1 MATIDSQTFD
11 APYPAKGAFMTE
23 NETAALKGSPFNLA
37 GAVAYAADS
46 VVSKTLLKKESGNVT
61 LFSFDQG
68 QGLSEHTAPFDAMV
82 QILDGSAQIR
92 IGEEQKTVAAGEM
105 IVMPANVPHALQAKE
120 RFKMLLVMIKS
131 E

>member
-1 MATIDSQTFD
+1 
-11 APYPAKGAFMTE
+11 MTE
-23 NETAALKGSPFNLA
+23 NEAAVSKGSPFHLA

-46 VVSKTLLKKESGNVT
+46 VVSKTLLKKESGSVT

-82 QILDGSAQIR
+82 QILDGSAEIR
-92 IGEEQKTVAAGEM
+92 IGGEKKTVGAGEV
-105 IVMPANVPHALQAKE
+105 IVMPANVPHALQAVV

-131 E
+131 Q